1 MARKTTKTELF
12 GKHPLAKAI
21 EPIVE
26 EWSKNNY
33 PAVKGKEITWVT
45 RELFKWWF
53 TDDVHEGEKFHFCQK
68 KAIESIVYCYEILGI
83 PIVRDLFYEFANDL
97 LKEQDNLRKAV
108 EDIDYS
114 RYGIK
119 MATGTGKTWVM
130 NAILIWQYWNK
141 TKLNDPRFSSHF
153 LLCAPGNIVYERLL
167 DSFMGKI
174 ISNGKRSSL
183 TSDLSKRLFMPD
195 DWRDEFSLRVFKKE
209 DLQEGSITTEMP
221 FLLITNWH
229 QLMDTTKQRTET
241 KAEALGVEMKSDN
254 ISLRVERFMNLL
266 TYNPDLIIIND
277 EAHHVHSASNAEEK
291 KWQESINAIRESIK
305 ESNKENLFVQ
315 FDFTATPFTVI
326 GNKKKEYFPHII
338 YDFGLVEAMQNML
351 VKQIFIEK
359 SNVLTSKIEKLPDN
373 EKLMITAHKE
383 GNEIIDL
390 SEVQKHMI
398 DVGLAKLK
406 KLEQEFVALKIDK
419 RPTMFVMA
427 NENEEADEIAR
438 HIKKRLNPSWNGDE
452 KSEDIANRE
461 VVTLHSNKKDSL
473 SEEDYTKLKTDVFES
488 DKRDNPVR
496 VIVSVL
502 MLREGFDV
510 RNVSVMVVLRRSDSD
525 LLTEQVIG
533 RGIRLM
539 FPEEEYREDK
549 IENYD
554 RIKSKK
560 PLINSYDLLFIVEHP
575 KYNEI
580 YDQLTQAG
588 AIIASGNSIE
598 VSLDSKSV
606 LVSIDESRI
615 KELDFSWPIN
625 LGHRTQ
631 EDIDFSYFPIEDLK
645 KFPVSFETIT
655 PTQIIITDYHPDT
668 KYRNEWELKESDFSY
683 EYFLRSV
690 VNEVIGTKKEFRTWI
705 SRYNTEVTEIV
716 DEYLSEHIFGKMID
730 FNDSKNVDKLRNQEL
745 FDFIIKEIRENLMK
759 FFQGKRGKEKI
770 HAEWIKLSEFKDI
783 RVKMEKAIETKKCLY
798 PYVSFHYKGG
808 FERRF
813 AEGVLENDPL
823 VESYVK
829 LDQYIHRFSIPYIS
843 HMSGYLV
850 PYYPDFIV
858 KTKDEMLIV
867 ETKSEKDAKNDLDV
881 KRKARAAQD
890 YSRELSKIENNP
902 ETKQP
907 KVWRYVLIP
916 EDLFKELEGH
926 GLKTMLSKCDSF
938 LFSNVIIGRED

>member
-1 MARKTTKTELF
+1 MARKSTKTELF
-12 GKHPLAKAI
+12 GKHPLAKSI
-21 EPIVE
+21 EPVVE
-26 EWSKNNY
+26 EWAKNNY
-33 PAVKGKEITWVT
+33 PAVNGKEITWVT
-45 RELFKWWF
+45 RELLKWWF
-53 TDDVHEGEKFHFCQK
+53 TEDIHEEEKFHFCQK
-68 KAIESIVYCYEILGI
+68 KAIETIIYCYEILGI
-83 PIVRDLFYEFANDL
+83 PVVKELFLEFAKNL
-97 LKEQDNLRKAV
+97 LKEQDNLRKSV
-108 EDIDYS
+108 ENLNYPK
-114 RYGIK
+114 YGIK

-130 NAILIWQYWNK
+130 NAILLWQYWNK
-141 TKLNDPRFSSHF
+141 VKLNDSRFSSHF

-167 DSFMGKI
+167 DSFIGKVGP
-174 ISNGKRSSL
+174 NGKRL
-183 TSDLSKRLFMPD
+183 HFTSDLSRRIFMPD
-195 DWRDEFSLRVFKKE
+195 EWRDEFSLRIFKKE
-209 DLQEGSITTEMP
+209 DLQEGSIVTEIP

-241 KAEALGVEMKSDN
+241 KAEAIGVEIKSDN

-266 TYNPDLIIIND
+266 TYNPDLIVIND

-291 KWQESINAIRESIK
+291 RWQESINTLRESIK
-305 ESNKENLFVQ
+305 ENNKENLFVQ

-359 SNVLTSKIEKLPDN
+359 SNILTSKIEKLPDN

-383 GNEIIDL
+383 GGEIIDL

-406 KLEQEFVALKIDK
+406 KLEQEFKELKIDK
-419 RPTMFVMA
+419 NPTMFVMA
-427 NENEEADEIAR
+427 SENEEADEIAR
-438 HIKKRLNPSWNGDE
+438 HIKKKLHSSWNGDE
-452 KSEDIANRE
+452 KSENIANKE
-461 VVTLHSNKKDSL
+461 VVTLHSDKKDSL
-473 SEEDYTKLKTDVFES
+473 SEDDYKKLKNQVFES
-488 DKRDNPVR
+488 DNKDNFVR

-510 RNVSVMVVLRRSDSD
+510 KNVSVMVVLRRSDSD

-539 FPEEEYREDK
+539 FPEKEYLEDK
-549 IENYD
+549 IENYE

-606 LVSIDESRI
+606 LVSIDENRI
-615 KELDFSWPIN
+615 PELDFSWPIN
-625 LGHRTQ
+625 LGHRT
-631 EDIDFSYFPIEDLK
+631 EEEIDFSYFPIEDLK
-645 KFPVSFETIT
+645 KFPVSFDEIT

-668 KYRNEWELKESDFSY
+668 KYTKEWELKESDFSY

-705 SRYNTEVTEIV
+705 SRYNTEVTGIV
-716 DEYLSEHIFGKMID
+716 DDYLSEHIFGKVID
-730 FNDSKNVDKLRNQEL
+730 FDEELNVEKLRNQEL
-745 FDFIIKEIRENLMK
+745 FDFILKEIRENLMK
-759 FFQGKRGKEKI
+759 FFQGKRSKERI

-783 RVKMEKAIETKKCLY
+783 RVKMEKSIETKKCLY

-808 FERRF
+808 FEKKF
-813 AEGVLENDPL
+813 TEEVLENDSQI
-823 VESYVK
+823 ESYVK
-829 LDQYIHRFSIPYIS
+829 LDQYIHRFSILYIS

-858 KTKDEMLIV
+858 KTKDEMLII

-881 KRKARAAQD
+881 KRKARAAQE
-890 YSRELSKIENNP
+890 YCRELSKIENAP
-902 ETKQP
+902 KTKQP
-907 KVWRYVLIP
+907 KIWRYVLIP
-916 EDLFKELEGH
+916 ENLFKELEGH
-926 GLKTMLSKCDSF
+926 GLKTILSKCDSF
-938 LFSNVIIGRED
+938 LFSNVMIGRED

>member
-1 MARKTTKTELF
+1 MARKSTKTELF
-12 GKHPLAKAI
+12 GKHPLAKSI
-21 EPIVE
+21 GPIVDD
-26 EWSKNNY
+26 WSKNDY
-33 PAVKGKEITWVT
+33 PTVNGKGVTSVT
-45 RELFKWWF
+45 RELLKWWF
-53 TDDVHEGEKFHFCQK
+53 TDEVHEGERFHFCQR
-68 KAIESIVYCYEILGI
+68 KAIETIIYCYEILGV
-83 PIVRDLFYEFANDL
+83 PIVKELFSTFIKDL

-108 EDIDYS
+108 DDINYP

-141 TKLNDPRFSSHF
+141 IKLEDPRFSSHF

-167 DSFMGKI
+167 DSFMGKVV
-174 ISNGKRSSL
+174 SNGKRSSL

-195 DWRDEFSLRVFKKE
+195 DWRDEFGLRIFKKE
-209 DLQEGSITTEMP
+209 DLQESSITTEIP

-229 QLMDTTKQRTET
+229 QLMDTTKQRKDS
-241 KAEALGVEMKSDN
+241 KAESLGIEIKNDN
-254 ISLRVERFMNLL
+254 TSLRVERFMNFLA
-266 TYNPDLIIIND
+266 YNPDLIVIND

-291 KWQESINAIRESIK
+291 RWQESINSIREMIK
-305 ESNKENLFVQ
+305 ANNEKSLFAQ
-315 FDFTATPFTVI
+315 FDFTATPFTIV
-326 GNKKKEYFPHII
+326 GNGKKEYFPHII

-359 SNVLTSKIEKLPDN
+359 SNILTSKIEKLPDK
-373 EKLMITAHKE
+373 EKLMITAHKQ

-406 KLEQEFVALKIDK
+406 RLEQEFLDLKIEK

-438 HIKKRLNPSWNGDE
+438 HIKKKLNPSWNGDE
-452 KSEDIANRE
+452 SNKDLVNRE

-473 SEEDYTKLKTDVFES
+473 SEEDYARLKNDVFES
-488 DKRDNPVR
+488 DKKDNPVK

-539 FPEEEYREDK
+539 FPEDEYLQDK
-549 IENYD
+549 IDNYEL
-554 RIKSKK
+554 IKAKK

-606 LVSIDESRI
+606 LISIDESRI
-615 KELDFSWPIN
+615 KELDLSWPIN

-631 EDIDFSYFPIEDLK
+631 EDIDFSYFPIENLK
-645 KFPVSFETIT
+645 KFPISFDMIK

-683 EYFLRSV
+683 EYLLRSV

-716 DEYLSEHIFGKMID
+716 DEYLSEHIFGKVIN
-730 FNDSKNVDKLRNQEL
+730 FNEKLYVDKLRNQEL

-759 FFQGKRGKEKI
+759 FVQGKRGKEKI

-783 RVKMEKAIETKKCLY
+783 RVKMEKAIGTKKCLY

-808 FERRF
+808 FERKF
-813 AEGVLENDPL
+813 TENVLENDPL

-850 PYYPDFIV
+850 PYYPDFVV
-858 KTKDEMLIV
+858 KTKDEMLII

-881 KRKARAAQD
+881 KRKTRAAQD
-890 YSRELSKIENNP
+890 YCRELSKIENLP

-907 KVWRYVLIP
+907 RVWRYVLIP
-916 EDLFKELEGH
+916 EDLSEELEGH
-926 GLKTMLSKCDSF
+926 GLKTLLSKCESF
-938 LFSNVIIGRED
+938 LFSSVLLGRED